1 MPVLLVKKK
10 DGSWHFCIDYRV
22 LNSKTVKDK
31 FLIPVVEELL
41 DELRCTTFFTKLNLW
56 SGYHQVWMHGADV
69 EKMAFH
75 THQGL
80 FEFLVMPF
88 GLTNAPATFQ
98 VMMNDAPA
106 TFQALMNNTLRPFL
120 QWSVL
125 IFLMISSSTARP
137 SWSISATSSWCWPS
151 CKSIIC
157 SSNTPNVHLVN
168 GWWRT
173 WGTSSRQMVSRWTS
187 RKSGSCW
194 TGRYHSLCAP
204 SEHSWA

>member
-1 MPVLLVKKK
+1 MLHQGVIQPSSSAFLMPVLLMKKQ

-31 FLIPVVEELL
+31 FPIPVVEELL
-41 DELRCTTFFTKLNLW
+41 NELRCTTFFTKLNLW

-75 THQGL
+75 IHQGL

-88 GLTNAPATFQ
+88 DLTNAPATFQ
-98 VMMNDAPA
+98 VMMNDALA

-173 WGTSSRQMVSRWTS
+173 
-187 RKSGSCW
+187 
-194 TGRYHSLCAP
+194 
-204 SEHSWA
+204 